1 MKFLSYSIF
10 ILIAF
15 SGRAQSY
22 PAFETHFFDTKALN
36 LPYRYLRP
44 AVTDTSHDYPLV
56 IFLHG
61 AGHKGRD
68 NQMQLQIGAS
78 LFLADSNR
86 RKFPAY
92 VLFPQCPVVD
102 AWTYFESYTDSRTGK
117 ERMIFPVRNSATEVM
132 TSLAELIDSLRRVDA
147 IDNRRIY
154 VMGLSQ
160 GGMGVLE
167 MAYRY
172 PQLVAAGVSMCGA
185 GNFKMIKNY
194 SPDLSLWLFHGSRDE
209 VIDMSWSRSFYKKTK
224 NKISDSRY
232 SEYEG
237 LSHDCWTRA
246 LHEPDLLPWLFSKV
260 KN

>member
-1 MKFLSYSIF
+1 MKLLSFSIF

-15 SGRAQSY
+15 NGRAQSY
-22 PAFETHFFDTKALN
+22 SAFEAHYFDTKALN

-44 AVTDTSHDYPLV
+44 PTGDKGQTYPLV

-68 NQMQLQIGAS
+68 NQVQLQVGGS
-78 LFLADSNR
+78 LFLVDSNR
-86 RKFPAY
+86 KKFPGY

-117 ERMIFPVRNSATEVM
+117 EKMTFPLRNSATEVM
-132 TSLAELIDSLRRVDA
+132 TTLVALIDSLLQVDA
-147 IDNRRIY
+147 IDNKRIY

-172 PQLVAAGVSMCGA
+172 PQLIAAGVSMCGA
-185 GNFKMIKNY
+185 GNFKMVKAY
-194 SPDLSLWLFHGSRDE
+194 SPVLSLWLFHGSRDE
-209 VIDMSWSRSFYKKTK
+209 VIDVSYSRGFYRKLQ
-224 NKISDSRY
+224 NKIADVRY
-232 SEYEG
+232 REYEG
-237 LSHDCWTRA
+237 LHHDCWTKA
-246 LHEPDLLPWLFSKV
+246 LQEPDLLSWLFSKV
-260 KN
+260 NN